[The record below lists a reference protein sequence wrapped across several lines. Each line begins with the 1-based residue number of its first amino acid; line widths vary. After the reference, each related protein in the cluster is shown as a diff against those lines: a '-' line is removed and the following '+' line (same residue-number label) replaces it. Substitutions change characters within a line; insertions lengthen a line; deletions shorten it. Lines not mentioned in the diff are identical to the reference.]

1 MLDQYDAF
9 IFDLDGTLVD
19 SGKLHEVAWT
29 RTLQKYDI
37 PIDRAL
43 MRSLAGVPTMATIT
57 MLLERLDCRS
67 PAPLTTMNEFKEALV
82 RDLAKDYVRPTAL
95 HRIAIEHQDR
105 VPMCVGTGAY
115 TDEAQR
121 ILEICGLTHLIG
133 HVVGA
138 DRVDRPKPAPDTF
151 LLCAQLMG
159 VAPQRCVVFEDSSL
173 GLEAAERA
181 DMASIDVLQE
191 YNIVNDY
198 FL

>member
-1 MLDQYDAF
+1 MLEQYDAF

-29 RTLQKYDI
+29 RTLQKFDI

-57 MLLERLDCRS
+57 TLLEHFGCRLM
-67 PAPLTTMNEFKEALV
+67 APLATMNEFKETLV
-82 RDLAKDYVRPTAL
+82 RERAQDYVRATTL
-95 HRIAIEHQDR
+95 QRIALENQDR
-105 VPMCVGTGAY
+105 VPMYVGTGAY
-115 TDEAQR
+115 TDEALR
-121 ILEICGLTHLIG
+121 IIDLCGLTSLVG

-138 DRVDRPKPAPDTF
+138 DRVDNPKPAPDTF

-159 VAPQRCVVFEDSSL
+159 IAPERCVVFEDSQL

-181 DMASIDVLQE
+181 GMHGIDVLQE